1 MASTQTRWQIAG
13 DYFENCNCDVV
24 CPCLFS
30 PNPPLTSRPTAG
42 TCELAIGFHIN
53 RGSYGDVSLD
63 GLALAMMVHI
73 PGPMADGNWSAAIY
87 LNTRPNQPQHHHL

>member
-1 MASTQTRWQIAG
+1 MASTQTSWQITG

-42 TCELAIGFHIN
+42 ACEVAFGFHIDQG
-53 RGSYGDVSLD
+53 RY
-63 GLALAMMVHI
+63 
-73 PGPMADGNWSAAIY
+73 
-87 LNTRPNQPQHHHL
+87 